1 VSPGPLGRRVRW
13 RDEVAAAKRASSQ
26 RLHKISML
34 GPPRRCPRLIPDAI
48 EEHSYIC
55 RALRV
60 VLRRRRNGL
69 AVASRSTIGPRKG
82 QIQKRKTSL
91 HLFKSSLQRR
101 AGPYKGANSEVRG
114 ITGSPRARH
123 PPQELTHS
131 RPLQS
136 RKLAKKLNRRLVLR
150 VDRLGS
156 ASSPRT
162 RAIE

>member
-1 VSPGPLGRRVRW
+1 MVGAKPL
-13 RDEVAAAKRASSQ
+13 
-26 RLHKISML
+26 SMMA
-34 GPPRRCPRLIPDAI
+34 RCTIAP
-48 EEHSYIC
+48 C
-55 RALRV
+55 R
-60 VLRRRRNGL
+60 
-69 AVASRSTIGPRKG
+69 G
-82 QIQKRKTSL
+82 QIQKRKTTV

-101 AGPYKGANSEVRG
+101 AGPYKGANSEVGG
-114 ITGSPRARH
+114 ITRSPRARH

-150 VDRLGS
+150 VDRLGF